1 MKVLKTLLL
10 MGLVGIFSFQGQ
22 SQNLSKAEK
31 KALKKEIKG
40 YKKHPVSFK
49 AMKERNKKDIRE
61 RDETIEALTSQLDAV
76 NAKNK
81 SIKDSLNQLVSSYQT
96 LMTKQQALGEI
107 PIGTV
112 YAVQIGYF
120 TELNLE
126 SFNNQIRSIK
136 AENVEGAKRY
146 IIGYFSDL
154 SGAVQFGEDIKKIG
168 IDDAFVSQYINGE
181 RNMSFDAL
189 NIK

>member
-81 SIKDSLNQLVSSYQT
+81 SIKDSLNQLVSSYQA
-96 LMTKQQALGEI
+96 LMTRQQALGEI

-168 IDDAFVSQYINGE
+168 IDDAFVSQYIDGE

>member
-1 MKVLKTLLL
+1 MKILKTLLV
-10 MGLVGIFSFQGQ
+10 MGLVGLFSFQGQ
-22 SQNLSKAEK
+22 SQTLSKAEK

-40 YKKHPVSFK
+40 YKKSPVSYK
-49 AMKERNKKDIRE
+49 AMKERNKKDLRE
-61 RDETIEALTSQLDAV
+61 RDETIEALTSQLDAL
-76 NAKNK
+76 NTKNK
-81 SIKDSLNQLVSSYQT
+81 SIKDSLSSLVASHQS
-96 LMTKQQALGEI
+96 LMAKQQALGEI
-107 PIGTV
+107 PNGTV

-136 AENVEGAKRY
+136 AENVMDAKRY
-146 IIGYFSDL
+146 VIGYFNDL
-154 SGAVQFGEDIKKIG
+154 NGAVQFGEDIKKIG

-181 RNMSFDAL
+181 RNMEFDAL